1 MQKVR
6 IPLSVDPVRN
16 SGKRLSFDGV
26 IPSSNLPRFN
36 EVLAS
41 PCPDVEVTLTFGTDE
56 QKIHYFRGQAK
67 ATVELVCQRCGT
79 PMGYELETEFQY
91 APITRR
97 QSADE
102 LPEHYEAAELNE
114 LGEVLLHPLVEDELL
129 VALPL
134 VAKHTEQEC
143 KIKSDAMSWGELP
156 AEAEKKNP
164 FAVLQKLKK

>member
-26 IPSSNLPRFN
+26 IPSKNLPRFN

-41 PCPDVEVTLTFGTDE
+41 PCSDVEVTLTFDTDE
-56 QKIHYFRGQAK
+56 QKIHYFRGRAR
-67 ATVELVCQRCGT
+67 ANVELACQRCGESM
-79 PMGYELETEFQY
+79 PWELETEFQY

-97 QSADE
+97 QTAEE
-102 LPEHYEAAELNE
+102 LPEHYEAAVLNE

-134 VAKHTEQEC
+134 VAKHTEQDC
-143 KIKSDAMSWGELP
+143 AIKSDAMSWGELP
-156 AEAEKKNP
+156 KEAEKPNP

>member
-16 SGKRLSFDGV
+16 SGKKLSFDGV
-26 IPSSNLPRFN
+26 IPGQSLPRFN

-41 PCPDVEVTLTFGTDE
+41 PCTDVEVTLTFDTDE

-67 ATVELVCQRCGT
+67 ATVELVCQRCGDAM
-79 PMGYELETEFQY
+79 PWQLETEFQY
-91 APITRR
+91 APVTKRR
-97 QSADE
+97 SAEDM
-102 LPEHYEAAELNE
+102 PEHYEAVELNE

-129 VALPL
+129 LALPI
-134 VAKHTEQEC
+134 VAKHVEQDC
-143 KIKSDAMSWGELP
+143 KIKSDAMKWGELP
-156 AEAEKKNP
+156 AEAEKQNP